1 MCYEKQREVYRKYI
15 EPYRQEFISFE
26 FTKQELIPIIELT
39 KKIVIDKQKGK
50 EDNYRIDGLGTHK
63 RFMSGLIGELAVERL
78 LGINFID
85 YEQIENQTHSK
96 FYNTPDLQKAGF
108 NIGVKTVEYG
118 KVPLIPAHNSYSQ
131 IICIRDTPNSV
142 LVCGL
147 ATKEV
152 LNIYQNED
160 LVLARDVKINND
172 KKRSKNNTRTIKTG
186 FFGFHKLI
194 DIKLSIEKA
203 A

>member
-15 EPYRQEFISFE
+15 EPYRQEFIRFE

-39 KKIVIDKQKGK
+39 QKIVEEKQK
-50 EDNYRIDGLGTHK
+50 ELNHQIDDLNTHK
-63 RFMSGLIGELAVERL
+63 RFMTGLIGELAIERL
-78 LGINFID
+78 LGINIID
-85 YEQIENQTHSK
+85 YEQKANQTHSK
-96 FYNTPDLQKAGF
+96 HFNTPDLQKA
-108 NIGVKTVEYG
+108 NLNLGVKSVEYG

-152 LNIYQNED
+152 LNIYQDED
-160 LVLARDVKINND
+160 LVLSTKLKELND
-172 KKRSKNNTRTIKTG
+172 LKRSQNNTNNIKTG
-186 FFGFHKLI
+186 FYGFHKLI

>member
-1 MCYEKQREVYRKYI
+1 MCYEKNREVYRQYI
-15 EPYRQEFISFE
+15 EPFKREFIRFE
-26 FTKQELIPIIELT
+26 FTKQELLPIIELT
-39 KKIVIDKQKGK
+39 KKIVAEKEKELNHQID
-50 EDNYRIDGLGTHK
+50 DLNTHK
-63 RFMSGLIGELAVERL
+63 RFMTGLVGELAIERL

-85 YEQIENQTHSK
+85 YEQIENKTHSK
-96 FYNTPDLQKAGF
+96 FFNSPDLQKAGL
-108 NIGVKTVEYG
+108 NLGVKTVEYG
-118 KVPLIPAHNSYSQ
+118 KVPLIPAHNTYSQ

-152 LNIYQNED
+152 LNVYQDEE
-160 LVLARDVKINND
+160 LVLSKKLKELNE
-172 KKRSKNNTRTIKTG
+172 KKRSENNFNNIKTG

-194 DIKLSIEKA
+194 DTKLVIEKA

>member
-1 MCYEKQREVYRKYI
+1 MCYEKNREVYRQYI
-15 EPYRQEFISFE
+15 EPFKREFIRFE
-26 FTKQELIPIIELT
+26 FTKQELLPIIELT
-39 KKIVIDKQKGK
+39 KKIVAEKEKELNHQID
-50 EDNYRIDGLGTHK
+50 DLNTHK
-63 RFMSGLIGELAVERL
+63 RFMTGLIGELAIERL

-96 FYNTPDLQKAGF
+96 FFNSPDLQKAGL
-108 NIGVKTVEYG
+108 NLGVKTVEYG
-118 KVPLIPAHNSYSQ
+118 KVPLIPAHNTYSQ

-152 LNIYQNED
+152 LNIYQDEE
-160 LVLARDVKINND
+160 LVLSKKLKELNE
-172 KKRSKNNTRTIKTG
+172 KKRSENNTKYIKTG

-194 DIKLSIEKA
+194 DTKLVIEKA

>member
-1 MCYEKQREVYRKYI
+1 MCYEKNREVYRQYI
-15 EPYRQEFISFE
+15 EPFKREFIRFE
-26 FTKQELIPIIELT
+26 FTKQELLPIIELT
-39 KKIVIDKQKGK
+39 KKIVAEKEKELNHQID
-50 EDNYRIDGLGTHK
+50 DLNTHK
-63 RFMSGLIGELAVERL
+63 RFMTGLIGELAIERL

-96 FYNTPDLQKAGF
+96 FFNSPDLQKAGL
-108 NIGVKTVEYG
+108 NLGVKTVEYG
-118 KVPLIPAHNSYSQ
+118 KVPLIPAHNTYSQ

-152 LNIYQNED
+152 LNVYQDEE
-160 LVLARDVKINND
+160 LVLSEKLKELND
-172 KKRSKNNTRTIKTG
+172 KKRSENNLKNIKTG

-194 DIKLSIEKA
+194 DTKLVIEKA